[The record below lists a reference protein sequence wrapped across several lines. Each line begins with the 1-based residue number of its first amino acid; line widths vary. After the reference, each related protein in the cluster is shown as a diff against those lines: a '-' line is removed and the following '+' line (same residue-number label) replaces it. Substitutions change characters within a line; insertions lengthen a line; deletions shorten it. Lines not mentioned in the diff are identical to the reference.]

1 VTLLLLESLGLPSY
15 GAQLN
20 TLRPFFM
27 PRLRNLWVIDTSRWR
42 RGPQVAY
49 RLQA

>member
-20 TLRPFFM
+20 TLRPLFLSIESLGAGTGNR
-27 PRLRNLWVIDTSRWR
+27 RL
-42 RGPQVAY
+42 
-49 RLQA
+49 

>member
-20 TLRPFFM
+20 TLRPLFLSFIKTLGA
-27 PRLRNLWVIDTSRWR
+27 RSGSR
-42 RGPQVAY
+42 G
-49 RLQA
+49 L